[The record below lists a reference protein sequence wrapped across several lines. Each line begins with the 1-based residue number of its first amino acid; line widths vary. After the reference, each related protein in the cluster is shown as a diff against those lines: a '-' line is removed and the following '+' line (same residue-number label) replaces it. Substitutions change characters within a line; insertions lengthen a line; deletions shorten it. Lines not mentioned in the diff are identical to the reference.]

1 VHCFDIPLPLC
12 DDQKVA
18 PEESENRLGK
28 PFRGA
33 MDIMGRFSNPQVL
46 EGWQRLATSPLKK
59 RPVAAPVRGKN
70 TRRYRAVKRLVI
82 EVLEQERRPLWP
94 AEIERLIKSR
104 TDEQVARSSI
114 KHSLWA
120 GSRQRNGSFIREP
133 NGYRLRDNL

>member
-1 VHCFDIPLPLC
+1 
-12 DDQKVA
+12 
-18 PEESENRLGK
+18 
-28 PFRGA
+28 

-46 EGWQRLATSPLKK
+46 EGWERLAASPLKK
-59 RPVAAPVRGKN
+59 RPDAAPVIETNSRP
-70 TRRYRAVKRLVI
+70 YRAVKRLVI

-104 TDEQVARSSI
+104 TGEQVARSSI

-133 NGYRLRDNL
+133 NGYRLRDSM

>member
-1 VHCFDIPLPLC
+1 
-12 DDQKVA
+12 
-18 PEESENRLGK
+18 
-28 PFRGA
+28 

-46 EGWQRLATSPLKK
+46 KGWEHLATSRLKQ
-59 RPVAAPVRGKN
+59 RPAAAPVLEKN
-70 TRRYRAVKRLVI
+70 SRRYRAVKRLVI

-133 NGYRLRDNL
+133 NGYRLRDHT

>member
-1 VHCFDIPLPLC
+1 
-12 DDQKVA
+12 
-18 PEESENRLGK
+18 
-28 PFRGA
+28 

-59 RPVAAPVRGKN
+59 RPAAAPVLETNR
-70 TRRYRAVKRLVI
+70 RRYRAVKRLVI

-94 AEIERLIKSR
+94 AEIEHLIKSR

-133 NGYRLRDNL
+133 NGYRLSDHM